1 MEKDNHYDE
10 YEIDLVEYLYLLYK
24 NKFMIMGIT
33 LLSIFIAAFASFVI
47 MEESYKSEL
56 TFIAPNFKLVNGESV
71 NKDEYINFFQKNQL
85 LEEISN
91 SYYPDKDS
99 NSFLTNKLKITRE
112 DENRFIKLSFTEN
125 DPELAASILNDW
137 FDKFSNEV
145 YNYLETNNNNYLSS
159 LENKKDNDY
168 QQYINDLTKYN
179 QFQAENNISLM
190 KSRLSRKENR
200 LVNLEE
206 NIIDLNNNLKNKNVE
221 LGIVQQQLKRTD
233 KFLVREESISNQSL
247 NKLQSI
253 NPDHELINLLT
264 TKNEFLNPQYNN
276 LTNRENSINQQISVL
291 KSDLENKRNEIENL
305 RNEIIS
311 LEEKIIN
318 LEEQQEVLNNELKN
332 SRNNYQT
339 AVNQYENNNQSLAG
353 KNYTIDIISQANIN
367 EIPVSPNKKLNIA
380 IAAVLGLMLSV
391 FLVFFKEF
399 INNAD
404 LSKYES

>member
-1 MEKDNHYDE
+1 
-10 YEIDLVEYLYLLYK
+10 
-24 NKFMIMGIT
+24 
-33 LLSIFIAAFASFVI
+33 
-47 MEESYKSEL
+47 
-56 TFIAPNFKLVNGESV
+56 
-71 NKDEYINFFQKNQL
+71 
-85 LEEISN
+85 
-91 SYYPDKDS
+91 
-99 NSFLTNKLKITRE
+99 
-112 DENRFIKLSFTEN
+112 
-125 DPELAASILNDW
+125 
-137 FDKFSNEV
+137 
-145 YNYLETNNNNYLSS
+145 
-159 LENKKDNDY
+159 
-168 QQYINDLTKYN
+168 
-179 QFQAENNISLM
+179 M

-332 SRNNYQT
+332 SRSNYQT